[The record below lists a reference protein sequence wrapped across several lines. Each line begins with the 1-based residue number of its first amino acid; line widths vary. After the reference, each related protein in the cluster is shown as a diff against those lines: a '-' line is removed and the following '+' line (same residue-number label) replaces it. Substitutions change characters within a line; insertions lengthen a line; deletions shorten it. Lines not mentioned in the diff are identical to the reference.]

1 MTQNF
6 DIDEL
11 REMEQAEEDKY
22 LDDEYWKNYYDSQ
35 REEEAIIEHYDKTH
49 NQ

>member
-1 MTQNF
+1 MTTQNF

-22 LDDEYWKNYYDSQ
+22 LDDEYWFNFWQSQ
-35 REEEAIIEHYDKTH
+35 REEEAIEKHYEE
-49 NQ
+49 Q